1 MKKSTDLFC
10 KINAINTSNCIIIS
24 YSTILYHMIV
34 ESQLVINV
42 VSIWIKMLYKIFLNT
57 YKYYISVNRYF
68 NSFYI
73 IDTYI

>member
-10 KINAINTSNCIIIS
+10 KINAINTYNCIIIS

>member
-10 KINAINTSNCIIIS
+10 KINAINTYDCIIIS

-42 VSIWIKMLYKIFLNT
+42 IKNLYKA
-57 YKYYISVNRYF
+57 V
-68 NSFYI
+68 
-73 IDTYI
+73 

>member
-73 IDTYI
+73 IDTYK

>member
-42 VSIWIKMLYKIFLNT
+42 VLMLIKMSYKILIKP
-57 YKYYISVNRYF
+57 YKYCIYANRYF
-68 NSFYI
+68 TRLYV
-73 IDTYI
+73 IDTYR